1 MNDTNNDYYLYQGK
15 IYHCSECT
23 TEGELVG
30 HYGGDCYLFL
40 DELGNYVLAND
51 CVKVESPNFWQH
63 FKFWVFENVWL
74 NLIGFKNE
82 LFDFLTGKRCD
93 VYSDYDSADSD
104 NAYMPFDDCE
114 F

>member
-1 MNDTNNDYYLYQGK
+1 MLYGYGK
-15 IYHCSECT
+15 A
-23 TEGELVG
+23 L
-30 HYGGDCYLFL
+30 LFL
-40 DELGNYVLAND
+40 DELEGGNYVNADD
-51 CVKVESPNFWQH
+51 CVKVAPNFWQH

>member
-1 MNDTNNDYYLYQGK
+1 MKNNEEYYLYQGNV
-15 IYHCSECT
+15 YHCSECT

-51 CVKVESPNFWQH
+51 CVKVESPNFWQRLR
-63 FKFWVFENVWL
+63 FWIFVNVWL
-74 NLIGFKNE
+74 KAICTKNKFKD
-82 LFDFLTGKRCD
+82 LFRTKYDD
-93 VYSDYDSADSD
+93 VPFDDYV
-104 NAYMPFDDCE
+104 PFDDCE